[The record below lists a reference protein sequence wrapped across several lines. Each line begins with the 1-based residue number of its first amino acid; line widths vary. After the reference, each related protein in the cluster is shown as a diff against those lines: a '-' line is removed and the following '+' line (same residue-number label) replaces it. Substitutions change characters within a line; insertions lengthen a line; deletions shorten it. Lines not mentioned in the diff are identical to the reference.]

1 MKVKYEATV
10 PSGLKRDIDPL
21 KNEGGAGP
29 VSNRYKQMHAT
40 LKELHFKTRNFETET
55 EKTRTIQV
63 KDNLS
68 RIVSHFFTLE
78 YIAIYENIKRFAKCC
93 YS

>member
-1 MKVKYEATV
+1 MQVKYEAPV

-40 LKELHFKTRNFETET
+40 LKELHYKTRNFESAT
-55 EKTRTIQV
+55 EKTRTIQT
-63 KDNLS
+63 KHNLS
-68 RIVSHFFTLE
+68 RIVSHFFTLR
-78 YIAIYENIKRFAKCC
+78 YTIYENINVSAN